1 MALKQ
6 TLQGERSDAGSPA
19 TSSVMS
25 LVRNQQWRGTK
36 ILLME
41 EILHQLRLVVY
52 PIFSDVLYIQTVVV
66 VGFLNYQQYHQI
78 NNKLQ
83 TAEEL

>member
-1 MALKQ
+1 MALQ
-6 TLQGERSDAGSPA
+6 RTLQGERSDAGSPA

-25 LVRNQQWRGTK
+25 LVRNQQLRGTK

-52 PIFSDVLYIQTVVV
+52 LIFYEVLNIQKVVV

-78 NNKLQ
+78 NTKLQ